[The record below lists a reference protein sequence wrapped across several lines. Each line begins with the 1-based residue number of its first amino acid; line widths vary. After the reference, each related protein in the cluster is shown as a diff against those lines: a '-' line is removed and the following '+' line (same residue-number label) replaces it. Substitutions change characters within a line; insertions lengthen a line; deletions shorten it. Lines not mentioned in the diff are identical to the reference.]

1 MLSFNSCTNVNSAK
15 RDALGPSSLQ
25 RSVQKYLCVYSL
37 SCSKFQGNQDALSPN
52 TLRRSVRKVS
62 FFGSLHCNYVIMV
75 IIGQTTHLADKM
87 LCLTFIK
94 YQAEQDQDALGPKS
108 LRSSV
113 KELVLATKRQIS
125 AQLAPN
131 FVLNFF
137 LQCFF
142 ERGGPSKHIPIANFA
157 VVSMA

>member
-1 MLSFNSCTNVNSAK
+1 
-15 RDALGPSSLQ
+15 
-25 RSVQKYLCVYSL
+25 
-37 SCSKFQGNQDALSPN
+37 
-52 TLRRSVRKVS
+52 
-62 FFGSLHCNYVIMV
+62 MV

-94 YQAEQDQDALGPKS
+94 YQAEQDALGPKS

-137 LQCFF
+137 SPKLF
-142 ERGGPSKHIPIANFA
+142 
-157 VVSMA
+157 